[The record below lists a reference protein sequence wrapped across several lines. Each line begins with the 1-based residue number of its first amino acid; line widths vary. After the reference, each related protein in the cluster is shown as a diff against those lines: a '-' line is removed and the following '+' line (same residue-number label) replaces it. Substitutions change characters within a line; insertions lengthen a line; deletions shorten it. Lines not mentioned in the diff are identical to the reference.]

1 MHIIGLLAV
10 LIALPILGILGAWLG
25 LDAAG
30 VDSLRLQMRT
40 VLPGYLATSG
50 WLALWVTL
58 GVVLVG
64 GAGAVAVSLF
74 EFRGKRFL
82 SWALLLPMAM
92 PAYVSAYAYTD
103 FLQYAGA
110 VQGTL
115 RGWFPGFRFDVR
127 GLPGA
132 VCMFVFTLYPYVYLL
147 ARNALR
153 ERGLHLME
161 AARMLGSPLRER
173 IVRVALPLA
182 RPALMAGAALALMET
197 LADYGVSSYFGLST
211 FTTGIYKAWTVL
223 DDRVAAAQYA
233 SVLLLFVALLLWL
246 ERREQRRM
254 RFAGTR
260 GKGAGSDGAEA
271 RLPLLSG
278 GRVLI
283 AWLVCGLPVLLGF
296 VLPVLILL
304 QLWWGELGRPA
315 SGGLGE
321 AALFDLPRYLGWVWN
336 SFRFGGMAALAAIVL
351 ALSLCFA
358 QRAGDLPR
366 LWGWLLRGVAR
377 LAGMGYAVP
386 GSVIAVGILLPVA
399 WLQALWPGMGLG
411 ALLTASAIGVVYAYL
426 VRFTAVAVQSVESG
440 YTRIPASL
448 DEAARTLGSSRGAIA
463 WRLHVP
469 LLWRSLAVAALMV
482 FVDVVKELPATL
494 LLRPFDTDTLAVIA
508 HNLARDERLGEA
520 ALPALSIVAVGLLPV
535 LLVMRALDGPARQV
549 LAGEDGTG
557 ARTAQ

>member
-10 LIALPILGILGAWLG
+10 LIALPILGILGAWSG

-30 VDSLRLQMRT
+30 IDNLRLQMQT
-40 VLPGYLATSG
+40 VLPAYLATSG
-50 WLALWVTL
+50 WLALMVTL

-64 GAGAVAVSLF
+64 GAAAVTISLF

-103 FLQYAGA
+103 FLQYAGV
-110 VQGTL
+110 VQSSL
-115 RGWFPGFRFDVR
+115 RAWFPGARFDVR

-132 VCMFVFTLYPYVYLL
+132 IFMFVFTLYPYAYLL
-147 ARNALR
+147 ARNALS
-153 ERGLHLME
+153 ERGAHLME
-161 AARMLGSPLRER
+161 AARMLGTPPAER
-173 IVRVALPLA
+173 IRRVALPLA

-197 LADYGVSSYFGLST
+197 LADYGVSAYFGLTT
-211 FTTGIYKAWTVL
+211 FTTGIYKAWVVL
-223 DDRVAAAQYA
+223 DDRIAAAQYA
-233 SVLLLFVALLLWL
+233 SALLLFVAALLWL
-246 ERREQRRM
+246 ERREQQRM
-254 RFAGTR
+254 RFASTR
-260 GKGAGSDGAEA
+260 GARVGDGAEA
-271 RLPLLSG
+271 RLPALSG
-278 GRVLI
+278 GRAAC

-296 VLPVLILL
+296 ALPVLILL
-304 QLWWGELGRPA
+304 RLWWGELGRAA
-315 SGGLGE
+315 STGLDDVP
-321 AALFDLPRYLGWVWN
+321 AALFDIGRYAGWVWN
-336 SFRFGGMAALAAIVL
+336 SFRFGGMAALAAIAL

-358 QRAGDLPR
+358 QRAGGLSR
-366 LWGWLLRGVAR
+366 VAGWLLRVAAR
-377 LAGMGYAVP
+377 LAGMGYAIP
-386 GSVIAVGILLPVA
+386 GSVIAIGILLPLA
-399 WLQALWPGMGLG
+399 WLQALWPASGLG
-411 ALLTASAIGVVYAYL
+411 VLLTASSIGVVYAYL

-463 WRLHVP
+463 WRLHAP

-535 LLVMRALDGPARQV
+535 LLVMRALDGPSRRRALQSGIPP
-549 LAGEDGTG
+549 A
-557 ARTAQ
+557 